1 MATYFVFGNAPTID
15 ELLTYTGIDNM
26 SGELINIE
34 STDDKSG
41 HCIMKINGHV
51 VGAKIDIPGVIS
63 AMYAVDDDSMGLR
76 LLGILIEQWS
86 EENSSGDSDIATTV
100 IDDEV
105 SLFLEYIKNE
115 DSTQLGI

>member
-1 MATYFVFGNAPTID
+1 MATYFVFGNTPTID
-15 ELLTYTGIDNM
+15 ELMDYTGVDNM

-34 STDDKSG
+34 SADDRSG
-41 HCIMKINGHV
+41 HSIIKINGHM

-63 AMYAVDDDSMGLR
+63 AMYAIDDDIMGLR

-86 EENSSGDSDIATTV
+86 EENTTGEIDIATTV

-115 DSTQLGI
+115 NPAEMGI